1 MAKPLSSIIAP
12 PNLTMVVMGMMGATV
27 LPWKKVA
34 ELLVE
39 FELAFN
45 VPPLKLKV
53 AEGLTP
59 LEAGP
64 ACAFATAV
72 PTRPTDNVP
81 PFRLITPT
89 APRVLPLALR
99 ETSRLPQL
107 SGVGPACSSRW

>member
-1 MAKPLSSIIAP
+1 MAKPLSSMIAP

-72 PTRPTDNVP
+72 PTRPTDKVP
-81 PFRLITPT
+81 PFRLITPRE
-89 APRVLPLALR
+89 PRVSPGALR
-99 ETSRLPQL
+99 KPPKFPDLTPA
-107 SGVGPACSSRW
+107 GPVML